1 MTILDALTWG
11 TEKIRETL
19 SEKKTNVHV
28 PSYDA
33 QLLLAHALGERTSFL
48 FAHGNE
54 PLGDEQW
61 DAYRGMIIR
70 RAAHEPVS
78 QIMQSAEF
86 FGRSFFVNRHIL
98 TPRSETEELV
108 ELALDVAP
116 QTDVYVDIGTGS
128 GAIAITLALETGKPV
143 YATDIDPR
151 ALSVARVNAQ
161 TLEATTVH
169 FFEGDLL
176 EPLLHEQAPVGRV
189 TYIANLPYIPT
200 GARRDIDPDVLSYE
214 PHHALFSGTDGLELS
229 MRLLRQLPQGQSF
242 ALLMELDRTNVEFF
256 ASLAKA
262 LFPQA
267 QIQVISDLSKKP
279 RFLKLIHNLN
289 C

>member
-19 SEKKTNVHV
+19 HEKKTNAHV

-54 PLGDEQW
+54 TMKDDQW
-61 DAYRGMIIR
+61 DAYRAMILR

-86 FGRSFFVNRHIL
+86 FGRLFFVNRHVL

-108 ELALDVAP
+108 ELALEMAAE
-116 QTDVYVDIGTGS
+116 TDAFVDIGTGS

-143 YATDIDPR
+143 FASDIDPR
-151 ALSVARVNAQ
+151 ALTVAQLNSQ
-161 TLEATTVH
+161 TLEAHVE
-169 FFEGDLL
+169 FAEGDLL
-176 EPLLHEQAPVGRV
+176 EPFMNEDAPVGRI

-229 MRLLRQLPQGQSF
+229 MRLLRQLPKHRSF
-242 ALLMELDRTNVEFF
+242 ILLMELDRSNVGFF
-256 ASLAKA
+256 ASLAKG

-267 QIQVISDLSKKP
+267 TIEVLSDLSKKP
-279 RFLKLIHNLN
+279 RFFKLVHKLHR
-289 C
+289 

>member
-19 SEKKTNVHV
+19 SQKKTNAHI

-33 QLLLAHALGERTSFL
+33 QLLLAHALGERTSYL

-54 PLGDEQW
+54 LLEDEKW
-61 DAYRGMIIR
+61 DAYRGMILR

-86 FGRSFFVNRHIL
+86 FGRTFFVNRHVL

-108 ELALDVAP
+108 ELALGIDSR
-116 QTDVYVDIGTGS
+116 TDAFIDIGTGS

-143 YATDIDPR
+143 YATEIDPR
-151 ALSVARVNAQ
+151 ALSVARINAQ
-161 TLEATTVH
+161 NLKAPVS

-176 EPLLHEQAPVGRV
+176 EPLLGEHAPVGHI

-214 PHHALFSGTDGLELS
+214 PHLALFSGTDGLELS
-229 MRLLRQLPQGQSF
+229 MRLLRQLPKDRPF
-242 ALLMELDRTNVEFF
+242 ILLMELDRNNVGFF
-256 ASLAKA
+256 ASLAKG
-262 LFPQA
+262 LFPHA
-267 QIQVISDLSKKP
+267 EIEVISDLSKKP
-279 RFLKLIHNLN
+279 RFFKLVHK
-289 C
+289 